1 MCHVPGVRFVFL
13 IACLLGVGCADAVL
27 PTPPSLEGRY
37 ELEQVN
43 DASLPVVIAV
53 VPPEVIR
60 LTRAVVVIRADSTFT
75 DTTVIA
81 YDRSPFG
88 GVETETQVR
97 EGRWTPEEYEWRGDT
112 LVRVEHRALP
122 LLDLTLRYARH

>member
-1 MCHVPGVRFVFL
+1 VRLLRVL
-13 IACLLGVGCADAVL
+13 YCLLGVGCADAVQPRAPVL
-27 PTPPSLEGRY
+27 PGRY

-60 LTRAVVVIRADSTFT
+60 LTRAVVVIRADSTFS
-75 DTTVIA
+75 DTTTIT

-88 GVETETQVR
+88 GVETETQVSH
-97 EGRWTPEEYEWRGDT
+97 GRWTPEEYEWRGDT
-112 LVRVEHRALP
+112 LVRHEDRRLP
-122 LLDLTLRYARH
+122 LLPLTLKYVRH